1 MHSSS
6 VYADLIYLDKL
17 SVSVLTNEGIIGTTG
32 LNYVYVYVL
41 HVHDIFIAYEVNI
54 S

>member
-1 MHSSS
+1 M
-6 VYADLIYLDKL
+6 LIWSIWIKL

-41 HVHDIFIAYEVNI
+41 HVHDIFIAYKVNI